1 MLGLLRHLARHGRF
15 VLIAGLVAG
24 LLLPHVAALL
34 RPWLSELV
42 LALLCLNAVRIGLPD
57 AMRGLRSFKS
67 TLTLV
72 LAYQLGLPLAFL
84 LVAWAADLHNSP
96 FVITG
101 LLVLAAPPVTAA
113 PTMSVMLGHAPEPA
127 FRVLTLGTLLMP
139 LTILPIFWVSPAL
152 GNWQAALDAAVTL
165 GFSLTAA
172 VAIGFL
178 GRAVFKPKMSAEET
192 QVLDG
197 VISVTLAVIVIGLMS
212 AIAPMLSKAPGQVA
226 AWLLFSFAL
235 NFGAQIAA
243 FFALKRCGSQK
254 ERVPFA
260 IVAGNRNVALFL
272 VASSVTQTPEFL
284 IFLGCYQ
291 FPMYLTPILMK
302 PIYSSQKTG

>member
-1 MLGLLRHLARHGRF
+1 MLGLLRLLARHGRF

-24 LLLPHVAALL
+24 LLLPQVAAFL

-42 LALLCLNAVRIGLPD
+42 LALLCLNAIRIGLPD
-57 AMRGLRSFKS
+57 AMRGLRRFRG

-72 LAYQLGLPLAFL
+72 LTYQLGLPLVL
-84 LVAWAADLHNSP
+84 LLAAWAAGLHHSP
-96 FVITG
+96 VVITG

-113 PTMSVMLGHAPEPA
+113 PNMSVMLGHAPEPA

-165 GFSLTAA
+165 GLSLTAA
-172 VAIGFL
+172 VAIGL
-178 GRAVFKPKMSAEET
+178 AGRAVFKPKMRAEET

-212 AIAPMLSKAPGQVA
+212 AIAPMLSQAPGQVA
-226 AWLLFSFAL
+226 AWLLFAFAL

-243 FFALKRCGSQK
+243 FLALKRCGYKK

-272 VASSVTQTPEFL
+272 VASSFTQTPEFL

-302 PIYSSQKTG
+302 PIYSSQKAG

>member
-1 MLGLLRHLARHGRF
+1 MLGLLRLLARHGRF

-24 LLLPHVAALL
+24 VLLPQVASFL

-42 LALLCLNAVRIGLPD
+42 LALLCLNALRIGFPD
-57 AMRGLRSFKS
+57 ALRGLRIFKS

-72 LAYQLGLPLAFL
+72 LAYQLGLPLL
-84 LVAWAADLHNSP
+84 LLLAAWAAGLHHSP
-96 FVITG
+96 VVITG

-113 PTMSVMLGHAPEPA
+113 PNMSVMLGHAPEPA
-127 FRVLTLGTLLMP
+127 FRLLTLGTLLMP

-165 GFSLTAA
+165 GLSLTAA
-172 VAIGFL
+172 VAIGFA
-178 GRAVFKPKMSAEET
+178 GRAVFKPKMCAEET

-212 AIAPMLSKAPGQVA
+212 AIAPMLSKAPGQVV
-226 AWLLFSFAL
+226 AWLLFAFAL

-243 FFALKRCGSQK
+243 FLVMKRCGSQK

-272 VASSVTQTPEFL
+272 VASSFTQTPEFL

-291 FPMYLTPILMK
+291 FPMYLTPILMR
-302 PIYSSQKTG
+302 PIYSSQNVG